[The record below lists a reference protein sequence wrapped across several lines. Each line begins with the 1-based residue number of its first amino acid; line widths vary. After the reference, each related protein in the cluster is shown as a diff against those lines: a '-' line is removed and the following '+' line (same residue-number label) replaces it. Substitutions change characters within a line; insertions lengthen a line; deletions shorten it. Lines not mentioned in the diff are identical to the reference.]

1 MTRNVKQAVIFC
13 DFDGTITLQ
22 DNIIAIAQHFNL
34 PQWKSIVD
42 DTINQRITIRTGVG
56 ALFNLFPSQMKQ
68 AIIDYVLAT
77 AQIRPGF
84 AEMLE
89 KSNQWSIPFYVT
101 SGGIDFFLKPLLQ
114 PFHLHEDHIYCN
126 TANFSGDH
134 IQIMWPHPCDEF
146 CTNDCGLCKSRMIR
160 SFSNERFER
169 ILIGDS
175 VTDFAGAKCAD
186 LIFARS
192 HLASMCREHQL
203 PHHEYETFFDII
215 DVLQSRFT
223 QEDRP

>member
-1 MTRNVKQAVIFC
+1 MIRRTKQRIVFC

-22 DNIIAIAQHFNL
+22 DNIIAIVKHFDL

-42 DTINQRITIRTGVG
+42 DTIHQRISIRNGVG
-56 ALFNLFPSQMKQ
+56 TLFALFPSQMKQ

-89 KSNQWSIPFYVT
+89 KLNQWDIPFYVT

-114 PFHLHEDHIYCN
+114 PYHINEEHIYCN
-126 TANFSGDH
+126 TANFNGDH
-134 IQIMWPHPCDEF
+134 IQILWPHPCDEF
-146 CTNDCGLCKSRMIR
+146 CTNDCGLCKSRIVR
-160 SFSNERFER
+160 SFSNEQYER
-169 ILIGDS
+169 TLIGDS

-192 HLASMCREHQL
+192 HLATMCKEHQL
-203 PHHEYETFFDII
+203 PYYEYETFFDII
-215 DVLQSRFT
+215 NVLHSRVT
-223 QEDRP
+223 QEDRL